1 MKRPYITVLSI
12 FLILLVAAV
21 VIGLFGRSD
30 EVKRQHRDRLMAV
43 EKYDDCT
50 IYVDTETGTEYIEK
64 DGGLAPVLDYNGFPV
79 QWEAF
84 DAREDRYPSREAS
97 KP

>member
-1 MKRPYITVLSI
+1 MKKILTTVL
-12 FLILLVAAV
+12 FLILTALLLAGCGKVT
-21 VIGLFGRSD
+21 
-30 EVKRQHRDRLMAV
+30 RQHRDRLMAV